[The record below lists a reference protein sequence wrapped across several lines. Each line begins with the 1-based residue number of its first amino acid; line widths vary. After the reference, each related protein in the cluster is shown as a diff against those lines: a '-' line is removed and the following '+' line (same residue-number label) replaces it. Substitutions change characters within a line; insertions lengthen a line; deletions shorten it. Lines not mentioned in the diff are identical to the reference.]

1 MMKKDRIKEIST
13 HLSVNRVNYMLS
25 FRGNLHEFLNE
36 PDMTVYKL
44 ADEANLPYS
53 TLNSL
58 LYGNSNDTKLS
69 TAVALARAFGI
80 SVDELV
86 GCGTM

>member
-13 HLSVNRVNYMLS
+13 HLSVNRTNYMLS

-44 ADEANLPYS
+44 ICLILRLIHYYTVILTTRSYRP
-53 TLNSL
+53 L
-58 LYGNSNDTKLS
+58 LRL
-69 TAVALARAFGI
+69 LEPLE
-80 SVDELV
+80 SV
-86 GCGTM
+86 

>member
-13 HLSVNRVNYMLS
+13 HLSVNRTNYMLS

-44 ADEANLPYS
+44 ADEANLTTQSYRP
-53 TLNSL
+53 L
-58 LYGNSNDTKLS
+58 LRLPEP
-69 TAVALARAFGI
+69 LE
-80 SVDELV
+80 SV
-86 GCGTM
+86 

>member
-13 HLSVNRVNYMLS
+13 HLSVNRTNYMLS

-44 ADEANLPYS
+44 ADEAICLILRLIHYYTVILTTQSYRP
-53 TLNSL
+53 L
-58 LYGNSNDTKLS
+58 LRL
-69 TAVALARAFGI
+69 LEPLE
-80 SVDELV
+80 SV
-86 GCGTM
+86 

>member
-1 MMKKDRIKEIST
+1 MIKKDRIKEIST
-13 HLSVNRVNYMLS
+13 HLSVNRANYMLS

-53 TLNSL
+53 T
-58 LYGNSNDTKLS
+58 
-69 TAVALARAFGI
+69 A
-80 SVDELV
+80 
-86 GCGTM
+86 

>member
-13 HLSVNRVNYMLS
+13 HLSVNRTNYMLS

-58 LYGNSNDTKLS
+58 LYGNLTTQSYRPLLRLLEPLES
-69 TAVALARAFGI
+69 A
-80 SVDELV
+80 
-86 GCGTM
+86 

>member
-1 MMKKDRIKEIST
+1 MIKKDRIKEIST
-13 HLSVNRVNYMLS
+13 HLSVNRTNYMLS

-53 TLNSL
+53 TL
-58 LYGNSNDTKLS
+58 
-69 TAVALARAFGI
+69 F
-80 SVDELV
+80 
-86 GCGTM
+86 

>member
-1 MMKKDRIKEIST
+1 MKKDRIKEIST

-44 ADEANLPYS
+44 ADEA
-53 TLNSL
+53 
-58 LYGNSNDTKLS
+58 KF
-69 TAVALARAFGI
+69 ALFYA
-80 SVDELV
+80 
-86 GCGTM
+86 